1 MIGGDNASR
10 SIAVGMIL
18 GAIAGTTEIFV
29 GSNEFGPEWK
39 SSLNSSNQAE
49 EWINK
54 L

>member
-18 GAIAGTTEIFV
+18 GAIAGTTEMFI
-29 GSNEFGPEWK
+29 GSNEFGREWK
-39 SSLNSSNQAE
+39 NNLNSYNQAE